1 MKNLLVIFIFLSFL
15 QLIDAAHPK
24 QMKPVINQCSK
35 FLTGIFDNK
44 CQSGHNSQFKRFASY
59 QVQEYNSMY
68 LKEKIVWNGP
78 CSFTLTLMETND
90 PEISDFIGSSIKV
103 KMVKVEK
110 NKYQTL
116 EEGSSGKIS
125 SCTET
130 KIGELESKD

>member
-1 MKNLLVIFIFLSFL
+1 MKNWIAIFIFLSYL
-15 QLIDAAHPK
+15 QAIDAAHPK
-24 QMKPVINQCSK
+24 LNQPAINKCSK

-44 CQSGHNSQFKRFASY
+44 CQSGHNSRFKRFATY

-90 PEISDFIGSSIKV
+90 PEISDFIGGTIKV

-110 NKYQTL
+110 NQYQTL

-125 SCTET
+125 SCIET
-130 KIGELESKD
+130 KIAELGSNN